1 MTEPLPDMD
10 FTGAVTDLPALKRYN
25 EMLIAQFR
33 ANAGELTGQLA
44 GLPVLLL
51 TTVGAK
57 TGLPRTTPMVYLH
70 DGDCYIVAASKAGAP
85 THPAWYHNLMAAPAA
100 SLEVGSESLSVS
112 ARIAE
117 GAERARLLAT
127 FIEHFP
133 IFGEHQRRTSRP
145 IPLVVLERN
154 T

>member
-1 MTEPLPDMD
+1 MD

-57 TGLPRTTPMVYLH
+57 TGLPRTTPMVYLQ
-70 DGDCYIVAASKAGAP
+70 DGDRYIVAASKAGAP
-85 THPAWYHNLMAAPAA
+85 THPAWYHNLMATPAA
-100 SLEVGSESLSVS
+100 SVEVGSESFSV
-112 ARIAE
+112 AATVAE
-117 GAERARLLAT
+117 GADRKRLLAA

-133 IFGEHQRRTSRP
+133 IFGEHQNRTDRP
-145 IPLVVLERN
+145 IPLVVLEPN